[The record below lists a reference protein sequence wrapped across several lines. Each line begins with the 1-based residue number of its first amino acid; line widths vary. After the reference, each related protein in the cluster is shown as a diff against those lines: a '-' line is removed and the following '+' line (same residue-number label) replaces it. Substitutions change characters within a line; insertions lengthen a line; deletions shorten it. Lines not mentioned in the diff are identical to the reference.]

1 MGKRVTHLMTIC
13 QSSHASHIC
22 PTGFTVISAESHRLS
37 YGFPVASERTPKRRM
52 SAEARRAQIIESA
65 RRVFARQGYAASRTR
80 EIAAEAGINE
90 AMLYR
95 HFPSKEELFEASV
108 LESIDAA
115 MVRAMD
121 NAKSISRSL
130 AGSAAQIDDGIRKFF
145 RDLVDLAVDLGPLI
159 GATAFGPDS
168 PVRAKLIDRLDA
180 LFAVATSITED
191 GIPNLMKEDV
201 DVRLG
206 LEKIF
211 GALWFAAEMARW
223 TGRPY
228 DREAVID
235 QMMLTIQEGL
245 ITLPEEETPAPA

>member
-1 MGKRVTHLMTIC
+1 
-13 QSSHASHIC
+13 
-22 PTGFTVISAESHRLS
+22 
-37 YGFPVASERTPKRRM
+37 M
-52 SAEARRAQIIESA
+52 SATLRRAQIIDSA

-115 MVRAMD
+115 MVRATE
-121 NAKSISRSL
+121 NAAGISRDL
-130 AGSAAQIDDGIRKFF
+130 AGSATQIEDGIRRFF
-145 RDLVDLAVDLGPLI
+145 RDLADLAVELGPLI

-168 PVRAKLIDRLDA
+168 PVRAQLIERLDA
-180 LFAVATSITED
+180 LFEVATGITTR
-191 GIPNLMKEDV
+191 GIPDLMKDEV

-206 LEKIF
+206 LEKVF

-223 TGRPY
+223 TDRPF
-228 DREAVID
+228 DLEAVLD
-235 QMMLTIQEGL
+235 QMMVTIFEGL
-245 ITLPEEETPAPA
+245 IALPDEVPNPA